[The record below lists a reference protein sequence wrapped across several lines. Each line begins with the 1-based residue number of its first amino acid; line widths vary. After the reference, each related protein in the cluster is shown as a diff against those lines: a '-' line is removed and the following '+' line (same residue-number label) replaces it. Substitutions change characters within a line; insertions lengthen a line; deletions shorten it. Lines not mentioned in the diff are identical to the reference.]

1 MEKIQKKMFK
11 RMLYEKREEILRDS
25 KKVIENCLS
34 GEARQTFGTGL
45 EVGDL
50 SAFHQSESMRY
61 RQFDSQKEVV
71 KKIDM
76 AITRLEEGKYGIC
89 EECNNEISVE
99 RLKAVPFAIYCKD
112 CQESRELQ
120 YR

>member
-1 MEKIQKKMFK
+1 MKEIQKEMFK
-11 RMLYEKREEILRDS
+11 RMLYKKRGEMLRDS
-25 KKVIENCLS
+25 KRGIKNCLS
-34 GEARQTFGTGL
+34 GEARQTFGTGF
-45 EVGDL
+45 EIGDL

-61 RQFDSQKEVV
+61 WQFDSQKEVV

-89 EECNNEISVE
+89 EGCNNEISEE
-99 RLKAVPFAIYCKD
+99 RLRAVPFAIYCKD